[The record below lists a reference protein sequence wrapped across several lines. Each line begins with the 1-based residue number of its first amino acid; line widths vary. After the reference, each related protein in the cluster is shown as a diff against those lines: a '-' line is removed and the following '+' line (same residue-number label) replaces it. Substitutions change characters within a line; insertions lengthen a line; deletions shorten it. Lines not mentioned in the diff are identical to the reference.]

1 MIRKYLTETEFENLN
16 GVYNS
21 NVDYVVV
28 DEENSPKKVVFKTNN
43 LDGGVAIFNIEDEYP
58 TPTGAI
64 SITENGENIDVKEY
78 ATANVNVPQPTG
90 VVTIIANAT
99 GIDVAQYATADV
111 NVPNPSTGSLEIT
124 TNDTYDVSNYASVVV
139 NVQ

>member
-43 LDGGVAIFNIEDEYP
+43 LDGGVAIFNIEDPYP

-78 ATANVNVPQPTG
+78 ATANVNVP
-90 VVTIIANAT
+90 
-99 GIDVAQYATADV
+99 
-111 NVPNPSTGSLEIT
+111 NPSTGSLEIT
-124 TNDTYDVSNYASVVV
+124 TNDTYDVTNYASVVV